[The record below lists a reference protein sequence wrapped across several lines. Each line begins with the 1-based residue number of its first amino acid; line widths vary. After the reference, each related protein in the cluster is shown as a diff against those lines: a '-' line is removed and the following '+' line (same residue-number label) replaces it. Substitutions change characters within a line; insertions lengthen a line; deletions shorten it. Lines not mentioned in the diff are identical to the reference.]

1 MSRDSVYL
9 LDILKAGKLALS
21 YLMGKTKEEFLRDTQ
36 CQDAVIRRLEVIGEA
51 AGRVSSDTTTKYPDL
66 PWNKMVSMRN
76 IMIHEY
82 DDVDLTIVW
91 DTVQNDL
98 PSLVALLEPLIP
110 PEKV

>member
-1 MSRDSVYL
+1 MSRDSVHL
-9 LDILKAGKLALS
+9 LDILRAAKLALS
-21 YLMGKTKEEFLRDTQ
+21 YLEGKTKEQFFYDMQ
-36 CQDAVIRRLEVIGEA
+36 CQDAVIRRLEIIGEA

-66 PWNKMVSMRN
+66 PWGKMVGMRN

-98 PSLVALLEPLIP
+98 PTLIALLEPLIP
-110 PEKV
+110 SEKV